1 MAPKAEPMIKKV
13 QHFFDATFH
22 PQFHGLGGY
31 ILGIGLVSGAWAWW
45 ARSWVL
51 GVISL
56 GVMAG
61 FAWFTRLASDL
72 LEYNDRQH
80 LKDGGRY
87 STEPFDHHASPNLDS
102 DFGTAR
108 ATLSSDDS
116 EGGIQR
122 VNIDGTPMVGGVDID
137 ILGRGYG
144 DVSDSMADTFAGDAG
159 MDISGGFD
167 GTSGHTGMST

>member
-72 LEYNDRQH
+72 LEYNDKQH
-80 LKDGGRY
+80 LTEGGRY
-87 STEPFDHHASPNLDS
+87 SSEPFDHHASPNLDS

-116 EGGIQR
+116 GGGILR
-122 VNIDGTPMVGGVDID
+122 VNIDGTPMIDGVDID

-144 DVSDSMADTFAGDAG
+144 DVSDSMEDTFAGDAG
-159 MDISGGFD
+159 MDFSGGFD